1 MALNIRKKKKNA
13 ASERTGQTSQ
23 PNLQNEARIK
33 VCFFQIGPAGAAQL
47 LPRSGRNSMAT
58 TKVQLLQGRVPQ
70 DFQQVYSPIGT
81 FGVSAEAPA
90 VLKRGLWG

>member
-1 MALNIRKKKKNA
+1 MALNIRKKKNA

-23 PNLQNEARIK
+23 PNLQNEAHK